1 MPFTPYH
8 FGPSGFLGLV
18 FRKWID
24 FPVFVLAN
32 VFVDIEV
39 LVIWFFGLGWPLHR
53 YVHTLLVGTA
63 AGALFGVA
71 AYPSRKFLKR
81 FMRIFK
87 LPYETDLGKTII
99 SGILGV
105 WCHVII
111 DAIYHPDVLIFWPSN
126 ATPLHGLISQQQVE
140 IACAIFFIPAII
152 LYAISAISYAKGK
165 SGRKEKTRLI

>member
-24 FPVFVLAN
+24 LPIFVLAN
-32 VFVDIEV
+32 VIVDIEV
-39 LVIWFFGLGWPLHR
+39 LVIWFSGLGWPLHR

-63 AGALFGVA
+63 AGALFGAA
-71 AYPSRKFLKR
+71 AYPSRNFFKR
-81 FMRIFK
+81 IMRIFK
-87 LPYETDLGKTII
+87 LPYETDLGKMIV

-111 DAIYHPDVLIFWPSN
+111 DAIYHPEVQIFWPIN
-126 ATPLHGLISQQQVE
+126 ATPLFGLISRQQLE
-140 IACAIFFIPAII
+140 IACAIFFIPVII
-152 LYAISAISYAKGK
+152 LYVISALSYAKKK
-165 SGRKEKTRLI
+165 SGHNEKTILT